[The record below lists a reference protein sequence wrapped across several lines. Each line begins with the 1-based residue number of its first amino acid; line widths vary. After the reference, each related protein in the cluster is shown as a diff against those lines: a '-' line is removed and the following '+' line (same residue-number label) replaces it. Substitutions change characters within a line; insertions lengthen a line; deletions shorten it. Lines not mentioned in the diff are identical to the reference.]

1 VHLIEMDHLLDGVER
16 RPPATDAAIAISE
29 DQLGAKLPREYLRF
43 LKLTNGGEGFV
54 GSPYVILWSV
64 EDLASMN
71 RSYEVQ
77 EYAPG
82 LLIFG
87 SDGGGEA
94 YGFDTRTPEW
104 PIVQVPFVGMAW
116 KSSQPMGASFSAF
129 LKRLSETK

>member
-1 VHLIEMDHLLDGVER
+1 VLDGMAR
-16 RPPATDAAIAISE
+16 RPPATDAVIANAE
-29 DQLGAKLPREYLRF
+29 EQLGAKLPKEYVLF
-43 LKLTNGGEGFV
+43 LKLTNGGEGFL
-54 GSPYVILWSV
+54 GNAYVILWGA
-64 EDLASMN
+64 EELTSMN

-94 YGFDTRTPEW
+94 YGFDTRTQDW

-116 KSSQPMGASFSAF
+116 SLARPMGASFSAF